1 MDNNLF
7 SLFDDIPEQEEQAGN
22 AKKSKA
28 SRKKTTT
35 PNSSGNS
42 NLFLFDTEPAQDTA
56 HPEATDAGQESPDL
70 FSGRE
75 ADTTPGAD
83 DTGKA
88 EAITADTPAD
98 TPDQSPATQPE
109 APEQRL
115 PDTACETEARDIQP
129 GNSNN
134 ENPGSPGDTLTEDTG
149 VEPGTDNSPATGTSK
164 DIIPGHTADTL
175 PADKPETGEN
185 PGSIPGADIVAGR
198 TDQEEQP
205 ADEIAS
211 AGKNDIP
218 TTAAADPAAA
228 QEHTAD
234 PGKSPTT
241 PAARAASLNDIS
253 ISPAGPGERGN
264 TRDAAEDT
272 DINAYYVGEI
282 VSTDYSMFLSLEEK
296 EAGAVPPAVPQQ
308 EAPAPAPAAA
318 PDNEVQSL
326 PEWELSKKYYTI
338 GEVARLFDVNTS
350 HIRFWSKEFS
360 LKLRTTRKGDRM
372 YTPNDIEKLRWIHE
386 LVKVKKHTIKGAREI
401 LQTQKKKV
409 VEKIDLKD
417 NLKELKSLLV
427 GIQKKL

>member
-28 SRKKTTT
+28 PRKKTTS
-35 PNSSGNS
+35 PNSPGNS
-42 NLFLFDTEPAQDTA
+42 NLFLFDTEPAQDTTL
-56 HPEATDAGQESPDL
+56 PEATEAEQESPDM

-75 ADTTPGAD
+75 DDAAPAPG

-88 EAITADTPAD
+88 EAPDLTADAPAVI
-98 TPDQSPATQPE
+98 PDHFPAPKPA
-109 APEQRL
+109 APERDL
-115 PDTACETEARDIQP
+115 FGTTGEAEARDIQP
-129 GNSNN
+129 DNDSN
-134 ENPGSPGDTLTEDTG
+134 EHTGGPGDTLTEDTG
-149 VEPGTDNSPATGTSK
+149 IDPGTDSSTVMDTPEDT
-164 DIIPGHTADTL
+164 IPGHTADTL
-175 PADKPETGEN
+175 LTDKPE
-185 PGSIPGADIVAGR
+185 SIPEPDIDTGITGR
-198 TDQEEQP
+198 EQHGD
-205 ADEIAS
+205 ATAS
-211 AGKNDIP
+211 ADKNDMP
-218 TTAAADPAAA
+218 AAAGDPAAA

-234 PGKSPTT
+234 PGKSQAA

-264 TRDAAEDT
+264 TRDASEDT
-272 DINAYYVGEI
+272 DMNAYYIGEI
-282 VSTDYSMFLSLEEK
+282 VSTDYSMFLSLEEQAADPGP
-296 EAGAVPPAVPQQ
+296 EPAVAQGP
-308 EAPAPAPAAA
+308 EASASPAA
-318 PDNEVQSL
+318 PGNEVQSL

>member
-22 AKKSKA
+22 AKKSKTP
-28 SRKKTTT
+28 RKKTTT

-75 ADTTPGAD
+75 ADATPGPE

-88 EAITADTPAD
+88 EAEAITANTPG
-98 TPDQSPATQPE
+98 QSPATQPE

-115 PDTACETEARDIQP
+115 SDMAGEAEARDIQP

-149 VEPGTDNSPATGTSK
+149 VEPGTDNSPATDTSK
-164 DIIPGHTADTL
+164 DTIPGHT
-175 PADKPETGEN
+175 
-185 PGSIPGADIVAGR
+185 ADIVAGR

-253 ISPAGPGERGN
+253 ISPAGPAERGN
-264 TRDAAEDT
+264 ARDAAEDT
-272 DINAYYVGEI
+272 DMNAYYVGEI

-296 EAGAVPPAVPQQ
+296 EAGAVPPTVPQQ
-308 EAPAPAPAAA
+308 EAPAPAAA

>member
-22 AKKSKA
+22 AKKNKA

-42 NLFLFDTEPAQDTA
+42 NLFLFDTEPAQDTV
-56 HPEATDAGQESPDL
+56 HPETTDAGQESPDL

-75 ADTTPGAD
+75 ADATPGPE
-83 DTGKA
+83 DTEKA
-88 EAITADTPAD
+88 EAPAITADTPAD

-115 PDTACETEARDIQP
+115 PDTAGEAKARDIQP
-129 GNSNN
+129 DNSNN

-164 DIIPGHTADTL
+164 DTIPGHTADTL

-205 ADEIAS
+205 ADAITS

-218 TTAAADPAAA
+218 TTAAA

-253 ISPAGPGERGN
+253 ISPAGPAERGN
-264 TRDAAEDT
+264 ARDAAEDT
-272 DINAYYVGEI
+272 DMNAYYVGEI

-296 EAGAVPPAVPQQ
+296 EAGAVQPPVPHQ
-308 EAPAPAPAAA
+308 EAPAPAAA
-318 PDNEVQSL
+318 PENEVQSL